1 MQQRMKRLI
10 GCLILCCFMGVNNTF
25 AQSITVE
32 GIVNDENG
40 LPLPGVTVIVAG
52 TSQGSTTNF
61 DGYYTLPV
69 PSGKEKLVFSYM
81 GMQTRTEPINNR
93 LVVNVVLQVN
103 LEALETVM
111 IVAYGT
117 STKEAYTGAASVVDN
132 KIIEDRPVSS
142 FEKALQGTTPGLM
155 VSNSSGQP
163 GAASTVRIRG
173 IGSLSAGSAPL
184 YVLDGAPMSGSMSDI
199 NPNDIE
205 SVTVL
210 KDAAASSLYGSRAA
224 NGVIL
229 ITTKQGKSGFT
240 KISFSS
246 QLGISERISEGYALM
261 NATQFYEQSWMGLYN
276 EALLDGKTIN
286 EAQAYAQ
293 GAVQEVVGYNP
304 FGVESPLD
312 SNGKL
317 IPGTQVVTDTD
328 WRDEIYKTGLIQTY
342 NLNISGGS
350 ESTKVFMS
358 FGYFKDS
365 GTTLGS
371 DFSRATNKINVS
383 HKINNFLKAGINS
396 QLSYSK
402 TNAPPSGSGGA
413 NPVRSAE
420 VINAASPVYDGA
432 GNYEWGNKAIFDF
445 NPVGLAALDKY
456 TYKTKRAVMSTYL
469 DVDISPSFKF
479 RTTAG
484 IDTSLDEGLNYYNP
498 DHGNGAGVNGR
509 STASRSDLLSWNIS
523 NILTYSR
530 STDQSYFEVLLG
542 QEALG
547 TDYSVLSAAVT
558 DFSVPGKPDL
568 IWGAKPEQPG
578 SFTTSSTMVSYLS
591 QIKYDYDKRIYLS
604 TSARMDGSSRFGT
617 NNKYGLFYS
626 FGAGWQLSK
635 ESWMPEWSWLNN
647 AKLRASYGT
656 SGNNNIGNY
665 ASLGLYGSGANYGG
679 YPGLTPIQLEN
690 KDLSWEKIQSFNIGL
705 ELNFF
710 SKLQTSFEFYN
721 RNSDGLLFAR
731 PLSAGTGIGS
741 ILSNL
746 GAMKNRGIEA
756 SFKYNLID
764 NDKFYSALGL
774 NISTNSNEILQ
785 LTTDKI
791 VSGTKL
797 LEEGSS
803 IYQFYM
809 REWAGVNPDN
819 GRPMWFVNA
828 DADDK
833 EENTLP
839 ESAFEDPLGSGKQV
853 TSDYTDAERKRL
865 GNALPKVYG
874 GVNYELAYKNFDL
887 NFYLYYSYGGKAY
900 NSDYV
905 ANMHDGTQSG
915 TNLAV
920 DAANAWTPN
929 NRYTEV
935 PRYVINNTDQ
945 SEQMSS
951 RFIEDASYLRFK
963 NINLSYQLPES
974 ICKSWKLN
982 SFRAYVSA
990 ENIITF
996 TKFKGFDPEVA
1007 INGTTNNNIPGVK
1020 VVTVGFKIEL

>member
-1 MQQRMKRLI
+1 MFL
-10 GCLILCCFMGVNNTF
+10 MGVNFTY
-25 AQSITVE
+25 AQSITIE
-32 GIVNDENG
+32 GNVNDENG
-40 LPLPGVTVIVAG
+40 LPLPGVTIVVAG
-52 TSQGSTTNF
+52 TSQGALTDFN
-61 DGYYTLPV
+61 GYYTITA
-69 PSGKEKLVFSYM
+69 PSGDAKLVFSYI
-81 GMQTRTEPINNR
+81 GMQTLTAPVNNR
-93 LVVNVVLQVN
+93 SVINVVLKEN

-117 STKEAYTGAASVVDN
+117 TTKEAYTGAAAVVDN
-132 KIIEDRPVSS
+132 EIIEDRPVSS
-142 FEKALQGTTPGLM
+142 FEKALQGTTAGLM

-163 GAASTVRIRG
+163 GAGATVRIRG

-184 YVLDGAPMSGSMSDI
+184 YVLDGVPMSGSISDI

-229 ITTKQGKSGFT
+229 ITTKQGKTGFT

-246 QLGISERISEGYALM
+246 QLGVSQRISKGYDLM
-261 NATQFYEQSWMGLYN
+261 NSTQFYEQSWMGLYN
-276 EALLDGKTIN
+276 QAILDGQTVDQAQDYAHN
-286 EAQAYAQ
+286 EVKQI
-293 GAVQEVVGYNP
+293 VGYNP
-304 FGVESPLD
+304 FGVENPLD

-317 IPGTQVVTDTD
+317 IPGTQVVTNTD
-328 WRDEIYKTGLIQTY
+328 WRDEIYKTGIIQTY

-350 ESTKVFMS
+350 ELTKMFMS
-358 FGYFKDS
+358 LGYFNDS

-371 DFSRATNKINVS
+371 DFSRITNKINVS
-383 HKINNFLKAGINS
+383 HKINSFLKAGINS
-396 QLSYSK
+396 HLSYSK
-402 TNAPPSGSGGA
+402 TNAPLSGSGGA

-432 GNYEWGNKAIFDF
+432 GNYDWGNKAIFDF

-456 TYKTKRAVMSTYL
+456 IYKTKRAVVNIYL

-484 IDTSLDEGLNYYNP
+484 VDNSIADGLNYYNP

-509 STASRSDLLSWNIS
+509 SSASNSDNLAWNIS

-530 STDQSYFEVLLG
+530 SNDISYFEVLLG

-547 TDYSVLSAAVT
+547 SDYSVLSAGVT
-558 DFSVPGKPDL
+558 DFAVPGKPDL
-568 IWGAKPEQPG
+568 VWGAKPEQPG
-578 SFTTSSTMVSYLS
+578 SFTSSWNMVSYLS
-591 QIKYDYDKRIYLS
+591 QIKYDYDSRIYLS
-604 TSARMDGSSRFGT
+604 TSARIDGSSRFGE

-635 ESWMPEWSWLNN
+635 ENWMPQWSWLNN
-647 AKLRASYGT
+647 AKIRASYGT
-656 SGNNNIGNY
+656 SGNNNIGDY

-679 YPGLTPIQLEN
+679 FPGLTPVQLEN
-690 KDLSWEKIQSFNIGL
+690 QNLSWEKIQSSNIGL
-705 ELNFF
+705 DLGFF
-710 SKLQTSFEFYN
+710 NKLTTSFEFYN

-746 GAMKNRGIEA
+746 GAMKNSGIEA

-764 NDKFYSALGL
+764 NDKFYSSIGF
-774 NISTNSNEILQ
+774 NISTNTNKIID
-785 LTTDKI
+785 LTTEKI

-819 GRPMWFVNA
+819 GKPMWYVNA
-828 DADDK
+828 DSDDK
-833 EENTLP
+833 DKNTLP
-839 ESAFEDPLGSGKQV
+839 DTAYEDPLGTGKQV
-853 TSDYTDAERKRL
+853 TSEYSDAERKRL
-865 GNALPKVYG
+865 GNSLPKVYG
-874 GVNYELAYKNFDL
+874 GLNYDLSYKNFDL

-905 ANMHDGTQSG
+905 ANMHDGTSSG

-929 NRYTEV
+929 NRYTDV
-935 PRYVINNTDQ
+935 PRYVINNKDQ

-951 RFIEDASYLRFK
+951 RFIEDASYVRLK
-963 NINLSYQLPES
+963 NVNISYNLPQSTCEA
-974 ICKSWKLN
+974 WKLN
-982 SFRAYVSA
+982 SLKAYVSA
-990 ENIITF
+990 ENLF
-996 TKFKGFDPEVA
+996 TLTNYKGFDPEVA
-1007 INGTTNNNIPGVK
+1007 INGITNNNIPGVK

>member
-1 MQQRMKRLI
+1 
-10 GCLILCCFMGVNNTF
+10 MGVNFTF

-32 GIVNDENG
+32 GNVNDENG
-40 LPLPGVTVIVAG
+40 QPLPGVTIVVAG
-52 TSQGSTTNF
+52 TSQGSLTDFN
-61 DGYYTLPV
+61 GYYTISA
-69 PSGKEKLVFSYM
+69 PSGNAKLVFSYI
-81 GMQTRTEPINNR
+81 GMQTLTVPINNK
-93 LVVNVVLQVN
+93 LVVNAVLREN
-103 LEALETVM
+103 LEQLETVM

-117 STKEAYTGAASVVDN
+117 TTKEAYTGAAAIVDN
-132 KIIEDRPVSS
+132 DIIEDRPVSS

-163 GAASTVRIRG
+163 GAEATVRIRG

-184 YVLDGAPMSGSMSDI
+184 YVLDGVPMSGSISDI

-229 ITTKQGKSGFT
+229 ITTKQGKTGFT

-246 QLGISERISEGYALM
+246 QLGVSQRISKGYDLM
-261 NATQFYEQSWMGLYN
+261 NSTQFYEQSWMGLYN
-276 EALLDGKTIN
+276 QAILDGKTVN
-286 EAQAYAQ
+286 QAQDYAHES
-293 GAVQEVVGYNP
+293 VKEVVGYNP
-304 FGVESPLD
+304 FGVENPLD

-317 IPGTQVVTDTD
+317 IPGTQVVTNTD
-328 WRDEIYKTGLIQTY
+328 WRDEIYKTGIIQTY

-358 FGYFKDS
+358 LGYFNDS

-371 DFSRATNKINVS
+371 DFSRITNKINVS
-383 HKINNFLKAGINS
+383 HKINNFLNAGINS
-396 QLSYSK
+396 HLSYSK
-402 TNAPPSGSGGA
+402 TNAPPGGSGGA

-432 GNYEWGNKAIFDF
+432 GNYDWGNKAIFDF

-456 TYKTKRAVMSTYL
+456 IYKTKRAVVNIYL
-469 DVDISPSFKF
+469 DVAISPSFKF
-479 RTTAG
+479 RTSAG
-484 IDTSLDEGLNYYNP
+484 IDDSFDEGLNYYNP

-509 STASRSDLLSWNIS
+509 SSASRSDNLAWNIS
-523 NILTYSR
+523 NILTYSH
-530 STDQSYFEVLLG
+530 SNDISLFEVLVG

-547 TDYSVLSAAVT
+547 TDYSVLSAGVT
-558 DFSVPGKPDL
+558 DFSVPGKPEL
-568 IWGAKPEQPG
+568 VWGAKPEQPG
-578 SFTTSSTMVSYLS
+578 SLISSWNMASYLS
-591 QIKYDYDKRIYLS
+591 QIKYDYDSRIYLS
-604 TSARMDGSSRFGT
+604 ASARLDGSSRFGK

-626 FGAGWQLSK
+626 VGAGWKLSS
-635 ESWMPEWSWLNN
+635 ESWMPQWSWLNN

-679 YPGLTPIQLEN
+679 FPGLTPVQLANE
-690 KDLSWEKIQSFNIGL
+690 DLSWEKIQSSNIGL
-705 ELNFF
+705 DLTLF
-710 SKLQTSFEFYN
+710 SKLTTSFEFYN

-731 PLSAGTGIGS
+731 PLSAGTGIGT

-746 GAMKNRGIEA
+746 GAMKNMGIEA

-764 NDKFYSALGL
+764 NDNFYSSIGL
-774 NISTNSNEILQ
+774 NISTNSNKILK
-785 LTTDKI
+785 LTTEKI

-828 DADDK
+828 DSDDK
-833 EENTLP
+833 DENTLP
-839 ESAFEDPLGSGKQV
+839 DSAFEDPLGSGKQV
-853 TSDYTDAERKRL
+853 TSEYTDAERKRL
-865 GNALPKVYG
+865 GNSLPKVYG
-874 GVNYELAYKNFDL
+874 GLNYDLSYKDFDL

-900 NSDYV
+900 NGDYV

-929 NRYTEV
+929 NRYTDV

-951 RFIEDASYLRFK
+951 RFIEDASYIRLK
-963 NINLSYQLPES
+963 NINFSYQLPQN
-974 ICKSWKLN
+974 ICDSWKL
-982 SFRAYVSA
+982 SSLRAYVSA
-990 ENIITF
+990 ENILTF